1 MSSEAAKSSPS
12 RGRKIQTAF
21 SFFLCRLDTV
31 PFSASEFIPWHPHA
45 WFTHSSDDTAWRF
58 LKDFPLCCAYSTR
71 MNARCIPLFAAA
83 CLLLAG
89 CHESPPQTADTSSSP
104 HDQAVAANQL
114 FLNQK
119 NFDPWVLKSTD
130 PNNPIPFYSASGNF
144 GFLYTANGTI
154 GAAYQSGSYANGQ
167 LASASLDKNPA
178 QGKEGTHTQ
187 TLDMKGG
194 TFTTQP
200 QVFLGESRP
209 AHERLPVDWPKLW
222 QTSDIVIQG
231 DPEAQQVTHANL
243 FYLLSSTYPGSTASI
258 PPMGLSSDIYGGH
271 IFWDAEVWMLP
282 ALLVQHPD
290 YAKSI
295 IDYRFKLLGQA
306 KKNAKMHGFVGAEY
320 PWESADTGAEMA
332 PAEFAQERHITA
344 DVGWAAWQY
353 YLWTGDK
360 TYLAKE
366 GWPVLSATAAYWVSR
381 VSKGTDGKYHV
392 LKVLSPDETAGV
404 VNDDAYTNGVAQANL
419 RAAAAA
425 AKTLGQPA
433 DPRWKTIADGL
444 YFPQDKLL
452 GIPAENAAS
461 MTDRFS
467 AKQADTLL
475 LIYPLNKP
483 FDPQTVG
490 RMLDFYSTHTIK
502 NGPAMTASMQAI
514 VAAKLGRGQASLDQF
529 HDSYRPFERGP
540 WDAFA
545 EKRTSNRVYFCT
557 GMGGCLQSV
566 LYGFA
571 GLQVAEAGQT
581 AAGTKIAG
589 DGTAALYADPH
600 LPPGWGGLTV
610 RGVRFHG
617 KAYTVAIAPDNK
629 VTVR

>member
-1 MSSEAAKSSPS
+1 MPAILLLHSLCPS
-12 RGRKIQTAF
+12 LTGEGARNEREGFQLLQE
-21 SFFLCRLDTV
+21 SF
-31 PFSASEFIPWHPHA
+31 PF
-45 WFTHSSDDTAWRF
+45 
-58 LKDFPLCCAYSTR
+58 CAYSTR
-71 MNARCIPLFAAA
+71 MNARCIPFLAAA
-83 CLLLAG
+83 CLLLSG
-89 CHESPPQTADTSSSP
+89 CHQAPSQTTDTSPSP
-104 HDQAVAANQL
+104 HDEAVAANQL

-119 NFDPWVLKSTD
+119 TFDPWELKSQD
-130 PNNPIPFYSASGNF
+130 ANNSIPFYAS
-144 GFLYTANGTI
+144 NGEI
-154 GAAYQSGSYANGQ
+154 SCLLSPDGRIAGSFQAGSYQSGQLKTSIQIELAASRKFSLNAGSPDNHTLNLLNLEDGLFTIHDNGDGSHN
-167 LASASLDKNPA
+167 LS
-178 QGKEGTHTQ
+178 GI
-187 TLDMKGG
+187 
-194 TFTTQP
+194 
-200 QVFLGESRP
+200 SR
-209 AHERLPVDWPKLW
+209 RDWPHLW
-222 QTSDIVIQG
+222 QTSDTIIQG

-243 FYLLSSTYPGSTASI
+243 FYLLSSTYPGSDHSI

-271 IFWDAEVWMLP
+271 IFWDAEVWMMP
-282 ALLVQHPD
+282 ALIVQHPD

-306 KKNAKMHGFVGAEY
+306 KKNAKMHGFAGAEY

-353 YLWTGDK
+353 FLWTGDK
-360 TYLAKE
+360 AYLAQE

-381 VSKGTDGKYHV
+381 VTKGADGQYHI

-404 VNDDAYTNGVAQANL
+404 VSDDAYTNGVVQANL
-419 RAAAAA
+419 RAAVSA

-444 YFPQDKLL
+444 FFPVDKTR
-452 GIPAENAAS
+452 GIPAENAAP
-461 MTDRFS
+461 MTGRFS

-475 LIYPLNKP
+475 LIYPLNKT
-483 FDPQTVG
+483 FDPQTEG
-490 RMLDFYSTHTIK
+490 RMLDFYSAHTIK

-571 GLQVAEAGQT
+571 GLQVVEAGAKGT
-581 AAGTKIAG
+581 GTKIAG
-589 DGTAALYADPH
+589 DSSAALYADPH

-610 RGVRFHG
+610 KGVRFHG
-617 KAYTVAIAPDNK
+617 KRYTVAVAPGNK
-629 VTVR
+629 VTVTTP

>member
-1 MSSEAAKSSPS
+1 
-12 RGRKIQTAF
+12 
-21 SFFLCRLDTV
+21 
-31 PFSASEFIPWHPHA
+31 
-45 WFTHSSDDTAWRF
+45 
-58 LKDFPLCCAYSTR
+58 
-71 MNARCIPLFAAA
+71 MNARFIPLLAAA
-83 CLLLAG
+83 CVLLAG
-89 CHESPPQTADTSSSP
+89 CHENTPPQVTSTLSP
-104 HDQAVAANQL
+104 HDEAVAANQL

-119 NFDPWVLKSTD
+119 TFDPWVLKSTD
-130 PNNPIPFYSASGNF
+130 ANNSIPLYASNGKVSILLSQDGKVVGGFRAGVYQAGQIKPLNQAELADTKTFGIKEGPAEPRALSLGDMQAGLFSIQGSNVESPSLRFYSKRNW
-144 GFLYTANGTI
+144 
-154 GAAYQSGSYANGQ
+154 
-167 LASASLDKNPA
+167 
-178 QGKEGTHTQ
+178 THI
-187 TLDMKGG
+187 
-194 TFTTQP
+194 
-200 QVFLGESRP
+200 
-209 AHERLPVDWPKLW
+209 W

-243 FYLLSSTYPGSTASI
+243 FYLLSSTYPGSDYSI

-271 IFWDAEVWMLP
+271 IFWDAEVWMMP
-282 ALLVQHPD
+282 ALIVQHPD

-295 IDYRFKLLGQA
+295 IDYRFKTLEQA
-306 KKNAKMHGFVGAEY
+306 KKNAQAHRFSGAEY

-360 TYLAKE
+360 KYLQAE

-381 VSKGTDGKYHV
+381 VSRGADGKYRI

-404 VNDDAYTNGVAQANL
+404 VNDDAYTNAVVQANL
-419 RAAAAA
+419 RAASAA
-425 AKTLGQPA
+425 AKAVGQPA
-433 DPRWKTIADGL
+433 DPRWQTIADGL
-444 YFPQDKLL
+444 YFPYDKTR
-452 GIPAENAAS
+452 GIPAENDAP

-475 LIYPLNKP
+475 LLHPLHQP
-483 FDPQTVG
+483 FDSQTAG
-490 RMLDFYSTHTIK
+490 RMLDFYSAHTIQ

-529 HDSYRPFERGP
+529 HDSYRPFLRGP

-545 EKRTSNRVYFCT
+545 EKRSSNRVYFCT

-571 GLQVAEAGQT
+571 GLQVAEPGQA

-589 DGTAALYADPH
+589 DGIASLYANPH
-600 LPPGWGGLTV
+600 LPPGWGGLNV
-610 RGVRFHG
+610 NGIKFHG
-617 KAYTVAIAPDNK
+617 KAYNVAIAPGNHL
-629 VTVR
+629 TLTAAH

>member
-1 MSSEAAKSSPS
+1 MQESLP
-12 RGRKIQTAF
+12 R
-21 SFFLCRLDTV
+21 
-31 PFSASEFIPWHPHA
+31 
-45 WFTHSSDDTAWRF
+45 
-58 LKDFPLCCAYSTR
+58 CAYSTR
-71 MNARCIPLFAAA
+71 MNARCIPLIAAA

-89 CHESPPQTADTSSSP
+89 CHDNSSSAITAPPSP
-104 HDQAVAANQL
+104 HDEAVAANQL

-119 NFDPWVLKSTD
+119 TFDPWKTNTGPNYRAIPAYISDGDTSSLVTVTD
-130 PNNPIPFYSASGNF
+130 
-144 GFLYTANGTI
+144 TGTNVQTFQA
-154 GAAYQSGSYANGQ
+154 GHYVGGQ
-167 LASASLDKNPA
+167 LQPTGKQVLDADRVNDA
-178 QGKEGTHTQ
+178 DG
-187 TLDMKGG
+187 LDLNMR
-194 TFTTQP
+194 
-200 QVFLGESRP
+200 LGEFDVFHDHGGHVRP
-209 AHERLPVDWPKLW
+209 FTAAKNHNWPHIW

-243 FYLLSSTYPGSTASI
+243 FYLLSSTYPGSDHSI

-271 IFWDAEVWMLP
+271 IFWDAEVWMMP
-282 ALLVQHPD
+282 ALIVQHPD

-306 KKNAKMHGFVGAEY
+306 KKNAKAHGFAGAEY

-360 TYLAKE
+360 NYLKTE
-366 GWPVLSATAAYWVSR
+366 GGPVLSATAAYWVSR
-381 VSKGTDGKYHV
+381 VTHGADGKYHI
-392 LKVLSPDETAGV
+392 LKVLSPDETAEV
-404 VNDDAYTNGVAQANL
+404 VSDDAYTNGVVQANL

-433 DPRWKTIADGL
+433 DPRWAIIADGL
-444 YFPQDKLL
+444 FFPTDTLR
-452 GIPAENAAS
+452 GIPAENDAP

-475 LIYPLNKP
+475 LIYPLNKS
-483 FDPQTVG
+483 FDPQTEG
-490 RMLDFYSTHTIK
+490 KMLDFYAAHTIK

-514 VAAKLGRGQASLDQF
+514 VAARLGRGQASLDQF

-540 WDAFA
+540 WDAFS

-571 GLQVAEAGQT
+571 GLQVAEAGQKI
-581 AAGTKIAG
+581 AGTKIAG
-589 DGTAALYADPH
+589 DSSAALYADPH
-600 LPPGWGGLTV
+600 LPPGWGGLTIK
-610 RGVRFHG
+610 GVRFHG
-617 KAYTVAIAPDNK
+617 RSYTV
-629 VTVR
+629 TVSPGSQVSVAS